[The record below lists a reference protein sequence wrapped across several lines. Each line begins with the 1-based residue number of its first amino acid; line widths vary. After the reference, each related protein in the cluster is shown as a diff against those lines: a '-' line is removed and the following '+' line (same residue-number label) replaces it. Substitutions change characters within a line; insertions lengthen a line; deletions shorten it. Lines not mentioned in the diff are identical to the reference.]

1 MAASAARPTP
11 RLDGLPVELL
21 ARIALYAGRRKP
33 GHRTISWEKG
43 DVSDL
48 LALRS
53 ACRACVAAVRQAAM
67 DHAVLEYLSFRPATG
82 SDGKAIEAKG
92 QVFGSGCRNL
102 RVFTNEVNYNPS
114 ADILAALRSFAVST
128 RGRLLELYV
137 TPMPYSIGRDFAL
150 ELCRASPQLKELTLR
165 FSEVDTITGE
175 DIDEFCAE
183 LSGLCPLLEHAELS
197 NADYEPIIGIGE
209 AESYAKHFPNKKR
222 LKFCGEPDRYA
233 AIEETVRAC
242 ARADEV
248 DLSDCTVRPALME
261 VLLRTPLRGRLKK
274 MDFYSETEISPHT
287 VLQCARG
294 FEMLTHL
301 SLPDDFAPGLDFY
314 RSLVQARPTLK
325 SLELGW
331 NCEVDDAC
339 LRVVC
344 DSLSLERLRLTSAER
359 LSPAAVDTI
368 LQSRSAQTL
377 RTLMVFETP
386 VLTSTNMLRLVRGC
400 PLLNDLHWCRDDSE
414 PLSPIED
421 GPTIDAIN
429 ELLKSRGGK
438 ELDPFEAF
446 GPYNRLDSGL
456 DSGEEPGEES
466 GEESGEDSEDGGPGM
481 DIGEESDQW
490 PDHDSESG
498 GDWLHDW

>member
-1 MAASAARPTP
+1 MAASAAAARPTP

-43 DVSDL
+43 DPSDL

-53 ACRACVAAVRQAAM
+53 ACRACVAAVRLAAR
-67 DHAVLEYLSFRPATG
+67 DHAVVEYLSIRPGMGSHGG

-92 QVFGSGCRNL
+92 RVFGSGCRHL
-102 RVFTNEVNYNPS
+102 RVFTNHCNNNPS
-114 ADILAALRSFAVST
+114 ADILAALRSFVVST
-128 RGRLLELYV
+128 RGRLLKLYV

-165 FSEVDTITGE
+165 FRDVDTITSE

-183 LSGLCPLLEHAELS
+183 LSGLCPLLEHVELG
-197 NADYEPIIGIGE
+197 NANYNPIIGIGE
-209 AESYAKHFPNKKR
+209 AESYAKHFPNTKR
-222 LKFCGEPDRYA
+222 LNFGGEPVRYA

-242 ARADEV
+242 TRADEV
-248 DLSDCTVRPALME
+248 DLSECTVRPALMD

-274 MDFYSETEISPHT
+274 IDFYSETEISPQT

-294 FEMLTHL
+294 FELLTHL
-301 SLPDDFAPGLDFY
+301 SLPDEFAAGLDFY

-339 LRVVC
+339 LQVLC
-344 DSLSLERLRLTSAER
+344 DSLSLEHLSLTAENS
-359 LSPAAVDTI
+359 LSPAAIDTI

-377 RTLMVFETP
+377 RSLMVYETP
-386 VLTSTNMLRLVRGC
+386 VLTSTNMLRLVGGC
-400 PLLNDLHWCRDDSE
+400 PLIVEVNWYQNDGLSSATEEDDF
-414 PLSPIED
+414 
-421 GPTIDAIN
+421 DAIN
-429 ELLKSRGGK
+429 RLLKSRGGK
-438 ELDPFEAF
+438 EMSF
-446 GPYNRLDSGL
+446 Y
-456 DSGEEPGEES
+456 
-466 GEESGEDSEDGGPGM
+466 
-481 DIGEESDQW
+481 
-490 PDHDSESG
+490 
-498 GDWLHDW
+498 